1 MINAMLRGACLVAL
15 LIFSTSYAA
24 EESGKSCRVLDPELQ
39 GAYTGPCVDGFAHG
53 QGKATG
59 AAQYAGGFAAGRK
72 HGAGV
77 KEWPNGDRYE
87 GEFRADRK
95 HGYGTYNWGR
105 GSEWAGQTYTGTY
118 VDDRRHGAGVYFWPD
133 GRQLA
138 GQWQHDRPPPLLPPA
153 MQATVRAHA
162 ERMVALAQPG
172 RKVCREVLVGTVQ
185 RDTVIGV
192 VQESAGERVRIRIQ
206 RVGQFS
212 RQLDGNTI
220 AVGDEVL
227 VYPDHWFPCR

>member
-1 MINAMLRGACLVAL
+1 MMHAMLRWAYVVAL
-15 LIFSTSYAA
+15 LTCSIAHAA
-24 EESGKSCRVLDPELQ
+24 EESSQSCRVFDPELQ

-59 AAQYAGGFAAGRK
+59 AAIYAGGFLAGRK

-87 GEFRADRK
+87 GEFSADRK
-95 HGYGTYNWGR
+95 HGYGTYKWGR
-105 GSEWAGQTYTGTY
+105 GSEWAGQRYSGAY
-118 VDDRRHGAGVYFWPD
+118 AEDRRHGAGVYTWPD

-138 GQWQHDRPPPLLPPA
+138 GQWQQDRPPTPLSPA

-162 ERMVALAQPG
+162 ERMVALSQPG
-172 RKVCREVLVGTVQ
+172 RKVCREIQVGTVQ
-185 RDTVIGV
+185 RDMVIGV
-192 VQESAGERVRIRIQ
+192 VQQSAGERVRIRIQ

-220 AVGDEVL
+220 AVGDEIL
-227 VYPDHWFPCR
+227 VYPDHWFACR